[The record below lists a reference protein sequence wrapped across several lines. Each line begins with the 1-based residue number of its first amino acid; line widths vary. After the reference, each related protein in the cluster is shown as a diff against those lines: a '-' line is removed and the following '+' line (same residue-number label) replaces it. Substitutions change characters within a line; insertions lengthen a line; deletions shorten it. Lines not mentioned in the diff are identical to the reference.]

1 MVVTGWN
8 VKGHLFPHTFT
19 VPTADVCNYLR
30 HTALWQIRKSCF
42 PESDLLFFVFLRIS
56 IRHAAIRTGLA
67 LHAQEMSQ
75 MVRFILRITILL
87 INNRGY
93 SMEVEIQIGGYNKIE
108 NWVRT
113 YTPLQLSPMLADKTL
128 NVKDY
133 GLAAN
138 AGLQL
143 SRQ

>member
-1 MVVTGWN
+1 
-8 VKGHLFPHTFT
+8 
-19 VPTADVCNYLR
+19 
-30 HTALWQIRKSCF
+30 
-42 PESDLLFFVFLRIS
+42 
-56 IRHAAIRTGLA
+56 
-67 LHAQEMSQ
+67 